1 MHAAE
6 GKYKGVC
13 DEARLRALETS
24 APFEDMARRF
34 EADMKIVCCH
44 TRDCCDKP
52 GYKRTIYCVQVD
64 PQLFD
69 VIFNSQSGY
78 GANTFNHQN
87 EVSLRTGSC

>member
-1 MHAAE
+1 VHAAE

-24 APFEDMARRF
+24 APFEDKARRL
-34 EADMKIVCCH
+34 EADMEIVCCH

-69 VIFNSQSGY
+69 VVFNSQSGY

-87 EVSLRTGSC
+87 EVSLRTASC